1 MLKVLPGFCNSK
13 MASFPYVLPSARQLA
28 CASNHDLTPAQFSSG
43 SRASIVESQTLIFVG
58 FCLFI
63 CLFLFCFFLWV
74 LQLREE
80 ELLCCTKAF
89 FKCQGKALG
98 RVMCFSLAALTCFLL
113 PLSAVHFRK
122 GNSTIHNV
130 SHEITVPSGLLLS
143 WEKLALH
150 KLCNNSVFLSQMAH
164 FFQNS
169 KACCIYLAMLISLG
183 CIHFILLCKFKETL
197 VLLPMRRVQWNLAGF
212 CFSFPSH
219 GIIVICL
226 INRTDLNPTRNDRE
240 RG

>member
-1 MLKVLPGFCNSK
+1 
-13 MASFPYVLPSARQLA
+13 
-28 CASNHDLTPAQFSSG
+28 
-43 SRASIVESQTLIFVG
+43 
-58 FCLFI
+58 
-63 CLFLFCFFLWV
+63 
-74 LQLREE
+74 
-80 ELLCCTKAF
+80 
-89 FKCQGKALG
+89 
-98 RVMCFSLAALTCFLL
+98 MCFSLAALTCFLL

-197 VLLPMRRVQWNLAGF
+197 NCFQWEESSGTWQASAFLFPLMGSSSYVSQTGQISTQLEMTEKEAEVHHTLMKET
-212 CFSFPSH
+212 FPSQLSSVSSGLWGH
-219 GIIVICL
+219 TKEL
-226 INRTDLNPTRNDRE
+226 HKLY
-240 RG
+240 

>member
-1 MLKVLPGFCNSK
+1 M
-13 MASFPYVLPSARQLA
+13 
-28 CASNHDLTPAQFSSG
+28 
-43 SRASIVESQTLIFVG
+43 
-58 FCLFI
+58 
-63 CLFLFCFFLWV
+63 
-74 LQLREE
+74 REE

-89 FKCQGKALG
+89 FKCQGKALR